1 MAALSK
7 ADVKALAKTVGL
19 QIDETELTEVF
30 YYLDAIL
37 EAMEA
42 IDESGL
48 EQVEPV
54 PILPTMVRT

>member
-48 EQVEPV
+48 EQVEAV